1 MSRRGFFK
9 RVFGG
14 PVKQSMLAVQV
25 VVPVY
30 ALTDFRAK
38 LHNVIEGTHHEVH
51 GPDEKRVY
59 YRKIVAVLEQAL
71 AHYEYGYWEYLE
83 DDAAADGFHEWVT
96 EIENELALDEEGTGD
111 EADDTFRLDAD
122 KRFIAVTVI
131 LLVHGPMPNVAEL
144 DPEDEDNWT
153 RHAMAERLRDL
164 NRVDFAGLL
173 ADAVYLVPGNDQDG
187 FSDMDLAD
195 EGWAH
200 LVMLH

>member
-59 YRKIVAVLEQAL
+59 YRKIVTVLEQAL
-71 AHYEYGYWEYLE
+71 AH
-83 DDAAADGFHEWVT
+83 F
-96 EIENELALDEEGTGD
+96 EGGRQQ
-111 EADDTFRLDAD
+111 A
-122 KRFIAVTVI
+122 
-131 LLVHGPMPNVAEL
+131 LVHVEGGRQQALAHAE
-144 DPEDEDNWT
+144 T
-153 RHAMAERLRDL
+153 SRRFCAVRLATSR
-164 NRVDFAGLL
+164 R
-173 ADAVYLVPGNDQDG
+173 
-187 FSDMDLAD
+187 
-195 EGWAH
+195 
-200 LVMLH
+200 